1 MNDSLKSSVL
11 QTCAGLLSAK
21 INALEAAL
29 KELTEGAANEG
40 KSSAGDKH
48 ETARAMAQLEQEKLG
63 KQLNELQQ
71 QRAVLEKNNGQ
82 LLQTS
87 RGILFVCIALGRI
100 EVEGKTVMVL
110 SPQSP
115 LGALLSGKK
124 EGAAVVFN
132 GAEYRIE
139 AVLA

>member
-1 MNDSLKSSVL
+1 MNDQLKSAVL
-11 QTCAGLLSAK
+11 HKCAEVLNAK
-21 INALEAAL
+21 IHALEAAL
-29 KELTEGAANEG
+29 KELTEGASNEG

-48 ETARAMAQLEQEKLG
+48 ETARTMAQLEQEKLG
-63 KQLNELQQ
+63 KQLNELLQ
-71 QRAVLEKNNGQ
+71 QRSVLEKNNGL

-100 EVEGKTVMVL
+100 EVEGKTIMVL

-124 EGAAVVFN
+124 EGAVVAFN
-132 GAEYRIE
+132 GTEYRIE